1 MDQALGDYNNAA
13 NQRSRSR
20 SPSRRRMS
28 FDYSDAQGSF
38 GGRPR
43 RARRGGRRDFGGRS
57 GRGGR
62 GSRGGFEYGPS
73 RDSFR
78 DMPARREMMPERIYD
93 NSIFI
98 GNLSFDCTE
107 DDLRDFFQPVGE
119 IVSTEIIRRRGRH
132 KGMGTVEFT
141 NTAAVDEAINRF
153 NNVNFMGRDLFIKQD
168 QPPPNKRA
176 EPLSIHERI
185 QPNDAYEGSNN
196 YDPYY
201 GNQDYGFAPPPP
213 RQQPQQRSPSF
224 EVFIINLPYSFSWQD
239 LKDLFRECGN
249 VQRADIELDYN
260 GYSKGFGNVF
270 YATEEEMFRA
280 IDTFNGYNLQGRILE
295 VREGR
300 SNRQFREPR
309 RESYHE
315 PNDRLIYDEQVPPE
329 NMNENIL
336 PVEPAP
342 STFSEGVVGNGERNS
357 LVYCTGLPLSTSV
370 NDLYELFESLGRV
383 HHAELTYDSNGA
395 PTGTAVVDYE
405 DISSADL
412 CVSKLNNYNYG
423 GQDLSVSFAQRTN

>member
-1 MDQALGDYNNAA
+1 MDQALGDYNNAG

-43 RARRGGRRDFGGRS
+43 RARRGGRR
-57 GRGGR
+57 GRGG
-62 GSRGGFEYGPS
+62 RGGFEYGSS

-78 DMPARREMMPERIYD
+78 DMPPRREMVPERNYD

-98 GNLSFDCTE
+98 GNLSFDSTE

-141 NTAAVDEAINRF
+141 NTAAVDDAINRF

-176 EPLSIHERI
+176 APLSIHERI
-185 QPNDAYEGSNN
+185 QPNDAYGANNN

-201 GNQDYGFAPPPP
+201 DNQDYGFAPPP
-213 RQQPQQRSPSF
+213 RKQVQPPQERSPAF

-249 VQRADIELDYN
+249 VLRADIDLDYN

-270 YATEEEMFRA
+270 YGSEEEMFRA

-300 SNRQFREPR
+300 SNRQFRQPR

-315 PNDRLIYDEQVPPE
+315 TNDRLAYAERIPPE
-329 NMNENIL
+329 NINDNGL
-336 PVEPAP
+336 PLEQPP
-342 STFSEGVVGNGERNS
+342 STFTEGVIGNGERNS
-357 LVYCTGLPLSTSV
+357 LVYCTGLPLSTSA

-383 HHAELTYDSNGA
+383 HHAELSYDSTGA
-395 PTGTAVVDYE
+395 PTGAAVVDYE